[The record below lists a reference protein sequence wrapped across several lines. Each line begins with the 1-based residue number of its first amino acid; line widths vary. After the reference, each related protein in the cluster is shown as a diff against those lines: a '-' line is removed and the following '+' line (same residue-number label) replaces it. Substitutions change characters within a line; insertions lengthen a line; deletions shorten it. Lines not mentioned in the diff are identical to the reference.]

1 MAADRVD
8 VVVIG
13 SGAAGA
19 AVTWRLATHGAS
31 VLCLEQGD
39 WLRPDAFASEQHEF
53 EASLRRGQ
61 YAFLPNDRK
70 RDRKSVV

>member
-1 MAADRVD
+1 MPPDRAD

-19 AVTWRLATHGAS
+19 AVTWRLATYGAS

-39 WLRPDAFASEQHEF
+39 WLRPDDFASSGPWLSCCPSSK
-53 EASLRRGQ
+53 APIARR
-61 YAFLPNDRK
+61 
-70 RDRKSVV
+70 